1 MKAIYITGTAGS
13 GKSLLTSNLLQ
24 WYIDHDNFPI
34 TLNLDPAVSELP
46 YPPDVDIRDHID
58 ISNIIDTY
66 GLGPNGAII
75 MAHDLISTKI
85 QDIQL
90 EVDELNP
97 DYILIDTPG
106 QIELFAYRSSGNYF
120 ISNFQADSKV
130 TIFIMDGVLVSSPI
144 NFVSLS
150 LLSTSINLRLKTSQ
164 INVLSKRDL
173 IIDNLENILDWS
185 HSDTTLLEALDKE
198 NNQEFSLL
206 SKDVVKIIS
215 QNGLNQDLVAVSNLT
230 MNGLIELYSV
240 LSRILNQGEEIE
252 Y

>member
-46 YPPDVDIRDHID
+46 YLPDVDIRDHID
-58 ISNIIDTY
+58 INNIIETY

-97 DYILIDTPG
+97 DYIIIDTPG

-206 SKDVVKIIS
+206 SKDVLKIIS

-240 LSRILNQGEEIE
+240 LSRILNQGEEVE

>member
-34 TLNLDPAVSELP
+34 TLNLDPAISELP
-46 YPPDVDIRDHID
+46 YLPDVDIRDHID
-58 ISNIIDTY
+58 INNIIDTY

>member
-46 YPPDVDIRDHID
+46 YLPDVDIRDHID
-58 ISNIIDTY
+58 INNIIDTY

-215 QNGLNQDLVAVSNLT
+215 QNGLNQDLVAVSNIT

>member
-1 MKAIYITGTAGS
+1 MSY
-13 GKSLLTSNLLQ
+13 
-24 WYIDHDNFPI
+24 
-34 TLNLDPAVSELP
+34 
-46 YPPDVDIRDHID
+46 
-58 ISNIIDTY
+58 
-66 GLGPNGAII
+66 
-75 MAHDLISTKI
+75 DLIGTKI

-130 TIFIMDGVLVSSPI
+130 SIFLMDGVLVSSPI

-150 LLSTSINLRLKTSQ
+150 LLSASINLRLKTSQ

-173 IIDNLENILDWS
+173 IIDNLENILDWAN
-185 HSDTTLLEALDKE
+185 SDTALLKALDKE

-206 SKDVVKIIS
+206 SKDVIKIIS
-215 QNGLNQDLVAVSNLT
+215 QNGLNQELLAISNLT
-230 MNGLIELYSV
+230 LNGLIELSSV

>member
-1 MKAIYITGTAGS
+1 MKAIYITGTGGS

-58 ISNIIDTY
+58 INNIIDAY

-230 MNGLIELYSV
+230 MNGLIELYSI

>member
-13 GKSLLTSNLLQ
+13 GKSLLASNLLQ

-34 TLNLDPAVSELP
+34 TLNLDPAVTELP
-46 YPPDVDIRDHID
+46 YLPDVDIRNHID
-58 ISNIIDTY
+58 INNIIETY
-66 GLGPNGAII
+66 GLGPNAAII
-75 MAHDLISTKI
+75 MSYDLIGTKI

-120 ISNFQADSKV
+120 ISKFQADSKV
-130 TIFIMDGVLVSSPI
+130 SIFLMDGVLVSSPI

-150 LLSTSINLRLKTSQ
+150 LLSASINLRLKTSQ

-173 IIDNLENILDWS
+173 IIDNLENILDWAN
-185 HSDTTLLEALDKE
+185 SDTALLKALDTE

-206 SKDVVKIIS
+206 SKDVIKIIS
-215 QNGLNQDLVAVSNLT
+215 QNGLNQELLAISNLT
-230 MNGLIELYSV
+230 LNGLIELSSV

>member
-46 YPPDVDIRDHID
+46 YLPDVDIRDHID
-58 ISNIIDTY
+58 INNIIGTY

-106 QIELFAYRSSGNYF
+106 QIELFAYRSTGNYF

-185 HSDTTLLEALDKE
+185 HSDKTLLEALDKE

-206 SKDVVKIIS
+206 SKDVIKIIS

-230 MNGLIELYSV
+230 RNGLIELYSV

>member
-24 WYIDHDNFPI
+24 WYIDHDNSPI

-46 YPPDVDIRDHID
+46 YIPDVDIRDHID
-58 ISNIIDTY
+58 INNIIETY

-75 MAHDLISTKI
+75 MSHDLIGTKI

-130 TIFIMDGVLVSSPI
+130 TIFIMDGVLISSPI

-150 LLSTSINLRLKTSQ
+150 LLSASINLRLKTSQ

-173 IIDNLENILDWS
+173 IIDNLENILDWA
-185 HSDTTLLEALDKE
+185 HSDTALLEALDKE

-206 SKDVVKIIS
+206 SKDVRKIIS
-215 QNGLNQDLVAVSNLT
+215 QNGLNQELVALSNLT
-230 MNGLIELYSV
+230 MNGLIELSSV

>member
-24 WYIDHDNFPI
+24 WYIDHNNFPI

-46 YPPDVDIRDHID
+46 YLPDVDIRDHID
-58 ISNIIDTY
+58 INNIIDTY

-206 SKDVVKIIS
+206 SKDVIKIIS

-230 MNGLIELYSV
+230 MNGLIELHSV

>member
-24 WYIDHDNFPI
+24 WYIDHNNFPI

-46 YPPDVDIRDHID
+46 YLPDVDIRDHID
-58 ISNIIDTY
+58 INNIIDTY

-120 ISNFQADSKV
+120 MSNFKADRKV
-130 TIFIMDGVLVSSPI
+130 SIFIMDGVLV
-144 NFVSLS
+144 
-150 LLSTSINLRLKTSQ
+150 
-164 INVLSKRDL
+164 
-173 IIDNLENILDWS
+173 
-185 HSDTTLLEALDKE
+185 
-198 NNQEFSLL
+198 
-206 SKDVVKIIS
+206 
-215 QNGLNQDLVAVSNLT
+215 
-230 MNGLIELYSV
+230 
-240 LSRILNQGEEIE
+240 
-252 Y
+252 

>member
-46 YPPDVDIRDHID
+46 YLPDVDIRDHID
-58 ISNIIDTY
+58 INNIMDTY

-120 ISNFQADSKV
+120 ISNFQADNKV

-173 IIDNLENILDWS
+173 IVDNLENILDWS
-185 HSDTTLLEALDKE
+185 HSDTPLLEALDKE

>member
-46 YPPDVDIRDHID
+46 YLPDVDIRDHID
-58 ISNIIDTY
+58 INNIMDTY

>member
-24 WYIDHDNFPI
+24 WYIDHDNSPI

-46 YPPDVDIRDHID
+46 YIPDVDIRDHID
-58 ISNIIDTY
+58 INKIIETY

-75 MAHDLISTKI
+75 MSHDLIGTKI

-120 ISNFQADSKV
+120 ISNFQVDSKV

-150 LLSTSINLRLKTSQ
+150 LLSASINLRLKTSQ

-173 IIDNLENILDWS
+173 IIDNLENILDWA
-185 HSDTTLLEALDKE
+185 HSDTALLEALDKE

-206 SKDVVKIIS
+206 SKDVRKIIS
-215 QNGLNQDLVAVSNLT
+215 QNGLNQELVAISNLT
-230 MNGLIELYSV
+230 MNGLIELSSV

>member
-24 WYIDHDNFPI
+24 WYIDHGNSPI

-46 YPPDVDIRDHID
+46 YIPDVDIRDHID
-58 ISNIIDTY
+58 INNIIETY

-75 MAHDLISTKI
+75 MSHDLIGTKI

-130 TIFIMDGVLVSSPI
+130 NIFIMDGVLVSSPI

-150 LLSTSINLRLKTSQ
+150 LLSASINLRLKTSQ

-173 IIDNLENILDWS
+173 IIDNLENILDWA
-185 HSDTTLLEALDKE
+185 HSDTALLEALDKE

-206 SKDVVKIIS
+206 SKDVRKIIS
-215 QNGLNQDLVAVSNLT
+215 QNGLNQELVAISNLT
-230 MNGLIELYSV
+230 MNGLIELSSV

>member
-34 TLNLDPAVSELP
+34 TINLDPAVSELP
-46 YPPDVDIRDHID
+46 YLPDVDIRNHID
-58 ISNIIDTY
+58 INNIIETY

-75 MAHDLISTKI
+75 MSHDLIGTKI

-120 ISNFQADSKV
+120 ISNFQADSK
-130 TIFIMDGVLVSSPI
+130 TSIFIMDGVLVSSPI

-150 LLSTSINLRLKTSQ
+150 LLSASINLRLKTSQ

-173 IIDNLENILDWS
+173 IIDNLENILEWT
-185 HSDTTLLEALDKE
+185 HSDTALSEALDKE

-206 SKDVVKIIS
+206 SKDVIRIIS
-215 QNGLNQDLVAVSNLT
+215 QNGLNQELLAISNLT
-230 MNGLIELYSV
+230 LNGLIELSSV

>member
-13 GKSLLTSNLLQ
+13 GKSLLTSNLLK
-24 WYIDHDNFPI
+24 WYIDHNNFPI

-46 YPPDVDIRDHID
+46 YLPDVDIRDHID
-58 ISNIIDTY
+58 INNIIDTY

-206 SKDVVKIIS
+206 SKDVIKIIS

>member
-46 YPPDVDIRDHID
+46 YLPDVDIRDHID
-58 ISNIIDTY
+58 INNIIETY

-106 QIELFAYRSSGNYF
+106 QIELFAYRFSGNYF

>member
-58 ISNIIDTY
+58 INNIIDTY

-173 IIDNLENILDWS
+173 IIDNLKNILDWS
-185 HSDTTLLEALDKE
+185 QSDTTLLEALDKE

>member
-46 YPPDVDIRDHID
+46 YLPDVDIRDHID
-58 ISNIIDTY
+58 INNIIETY

-185 HSDTTLLEALDKE
+185 HSDRTLLEALDKE

-206 SKDVVKIIS
+206 SKDVLKIIS
-215 QNGLNQDLVAVSNLT
+215 QNGLNQDLVAVSNIT

-240 LSRILNQGEEIE
+240 LSRILNQGEEVE

>member
-34 TLNLDPAVSELP
+34 TINLDPAVSELP
-46 YPPDVDIRDHID
+46 YLPDVDIRDHID
-58 ISNIIDTY
+58 INNIMDTY

>member
-13 GKSLLTSNLLQ
+13 GKSLLTSNILQ

-46 YPPDVDIRDHID
+46 YLPDVDIRDHID
-58 ISNIIDTY
+58 INNIIETY

>member
-24 WYIDHDNFPI
+24 WYIDHDNSPI
-34 TLNLDPAVSELP
+34 TLNLDPAVTELP
-46 YPPDVDIRDHID
+46 YLPDVDIRNHID
-58 ISNIIDTY
+58 INNIIETY

-75 MAHDLISTKI
+75 MSHDLIGTKI

-120 ISNFQADSKV
+120 ISNFQADSK
-130 TIFIMDGVLVSSPI
+130 TSIFIMDGVLVSSPI

-150 LLSTSINLRLKTSQ
+150 LLSASINLRLKTSQ
-164 INVLSKRDL
+164 INVLSKRYL
-173 IIDNLENILDWS
+173 IIDNLENILEWA
-185 HSDTTLLEALDKE
+185 HSDTALLEALDKE

-206 SKDVVKIIS
+206 SKDIIKIIS
-215 QNGLNQDLVAVSNLT
+215 QNGLNQELLAISNLT
-230 MNGLIELYSV
+230 LNGLIELSSV

>member
-1 MKAIYITGTAGS
+1 
-13 GKSLLTSNLLQ
+13 
-24 WYIDHDNFPI
+24 
-34 TLNLDPAVSELP
+34 
-46 YPPDVDIRDHID
+46 
-58 ISNIIDTY
+58 
-66 GLGPNGAII
+66 
-75 MAHDLISTKI
+75 
-85 QDIQL
+85 
-90 EVDELNP
+90 
-97 DYILIDTPG
+97 
-106 QIELFAYRSSGNYF
+106 
-120 ISNFQADSKV
+120 
-130 TIFIMDGVLVSSPI
+130 MDGVLVSSPI

>member
-46 YPPDVDIRDHID
+46 YLPDVDIRDHID
-58 ISNIIDTY
+58 INNIIETY

-206 SKDVVKIIS
+206 SKDVLKIIS

-240 LSRILNQGEEIE
+240 LSRILNQGEEVE

>member
-1 MKAIYITGTAGS
+1 MRAIYITGTAGS
-13 GKSLLTSNLLQ
+13 GKSLLASNLLQ

-34 TLNLDPAVSELP
+34 TLNLDPAVTELP
-46 YPPDVDIRDHID
+46 YLPDVDIRNHID
-58 ISNIIDTY
+58 INNIIETY
-66 GLGPNGAII
+66 GLGPNAAII
-75 MAHDLISTKI
+75 MSYDLIGTKI

-130 TIFIMDGVLVSSPI
+130 SIFLMDGVLVSSPI

-150 LLSTSINLRLKTSQ
+150 LLSASINLRLKTSQ

-173 IIDNLENILDWS
+173 IIDNLENILNWAN
-185 HSDTTLLEALDKE
+185 SDTALLKALDKE

-206 SKDVVKIIS
+206 SKDVIKIIS
-215 QNGLNQDLVAVSNLT
+215 QNGLNQELLAISNLT
-230 MNGLIELYSV
+230 LNGLIELSSV

>member
-34 TLNLDPAVSELP
+34 TLHLDPAVSELP
-46 YPPDVDIRDHID
+46 YLPDVDIREHID
-58 ISNIIDTY
+58 INNIIDTY
-66 GLGPNGAII
+66 GLGPNGSII
-75 MAHDLISTKI
+75 MSYDLIGTKI

-90 EVDELNP
+90 EVNELNP

-120 ISNFQADSKV
+120 ISNFQADDKAS
-130 TIFIMDGVLVSSPI
+130 IFIMDGVLVSSPI

-150 LLSTSINLRLKTSQ
+150 LLSASINLRLKTSQ
-164 INVLSKRDL
+164 INILSKRDL
-173 IIDNLENILDWS
+173 ILDNLENILDWA
-185 HSDTTLLEALDKE
+185 HSDTALLKALDKE

-206 SKDVVKIIS
+206 SKDVIKIIS
-215 QNGLNQDLVAVSNLT
+215 QNGLNQELLAISNLT
-230 MNGLIELYSV
+230 LNGLIELTSV

>member
-24 WYIDHDNFPI
+24 WYIDHDNSPI

-46 YPPDVDIRDHID
+46 YIPDVDIRDHID
-58 ISNIIDTY
+58 INNIIETY

-75 MAHDLISTKI
+75 MSHDLIGTKI

-150 LLSTSINLRLKTSQ
+150 LLSASINLRLKTSQ

-173 IIDNLENILDWS
+173 IIDNLENILDWA
-185 HSDTTLLEALDKE
+185 HSDTALLEALDKE

-206 SKDVVKIIS
+206 SKDVRKIIS
-215 QNGLNQDLVAVSNLT
+215 QNGLNQELVAISNLT
-230 MNGLIELYSV
+230 MNGLIELSSV

>member
-24 WYIDHDNFPI
+24 WYIDHDNFSI
-34 TLNLDPAVSELP
+34 TVNLDPAVSELP
-46 YPPDVDIRDHID
+46 YLPDVDIRNHID
-58 ISNIIDTY
+58 INNIIETY

-75 MAHDLISTKI
+75 MSHDLIGTKI

-120 ISNFQADSKV
+120 ISNFQADSK
-130 TIFIMDGVLVSSPI
+130 TSIFIMDGVLVSSPI

-150 LLSTSINLRLKTSQ
+150 LLSASINLRLKTSQ

-173 IIDNLENILDWS
+173 IIDNLENILEWA
-185 HSDTTLLEALDKE
+185 HSDTALLEALDKE

-206 SKDVVKIIS
+206 SKDVIKIIS
-215 QNGLNQDLVAVSNLT
+215 QNGLNQELLAISNLT
-230 MNGLIELYSV
+230 LNGLIELSSA

>member
-13 GKSLLTSNLLQ
+13 GKSLLTSNLLK
-24 WYIDHDNFPI
+24 WYIDHNNFPI

-46 YPPDVDIRDHID
+46 YLPDVDIRDHID
-58 ISNIIDTY
+58 INNIIDTY

-206 SKDVVKIIS
+206 SKDVLKIIS

>member
-1 MKAIYITGTAGS
+1 M
-13 GKSLLTSNLLQ
+13 
-24 WYIDHDNFPI
+24 
-34 TLNLDPAVSELP
+34 DPAVSELP
-46 YPPDVDIRDHID
+46 YIPDVDIRDHID
-58 ISNIIDTY
+58 INNIIETY

-75 MAHDLISTKI
+75 MSHDLIGTKI

-150 LLSTSINLRLKTSQ
+150 LLSASINLRLKTSQ

-173 IIDNLENILDWS
+173 IIDNLENILDWA
-185 HSDTTLLEALDKE
+185 HSDTALLEALDKE

-206 SKDVVKIIS
+206 SKDVRKIIS
-215 QNGLNQDLVAVSNLT
+215 QNGLNQELVAISNLT
-230 MNGLIELYSV
+230 MNGLIELSSV

>member
-58 ISNIIDTY
+58 INNIMDTY

-215 QNGLNQDLVAVSNLT
+215 QNGLNQDLVAVSNIT

>member
-1 MKAIYITGTAGS
+1 MS
-13 GKSLLTSNLLQ
+13 
-24 WYIDHDNFPI
+24 
-34 TLNLDPAVSELP
+34 
-46 YPPDVDIRDHID
+46 
-58 ISNIIDTY
+58 
-66 GLGPNGAII
+66 
-75 MAHDLISTKI
+75 HDLIGTKI

-120 ISNFQADSKV
+120 ISNFQADSK
-130 TIFIMDGVLVSSPI
+130 TSIFIMDGVLVSSPI

-150 LLSTSINLRLKTSQ
+150 LLSASINLRLKTSQ

-173 IIDNLENILDWS
+173 IIDNLENILEWA
-185 HSDTTLLEALDKE
+185 HSDTALLKALDKE

-206 SKDVVKIIS
+206 SKDVIKIIS
-215 QNGLNQDLVAVSNLT
+215 QNGLNQELLAISNLT
-230 MNGLIELYSV
+230 LNGLIELSSV

>member
-24 WYIDHDNFPI
+24 WYIDHDNSPI

-46 YPPDVDIRDHID
+46 YIPDVDIRDHID
-58 ISNIIDTY
+58 INKIIETY

-75 MAHDLISTKI
+75 MSHDLIGTKI

-106 QIELFAYRSSGNYF
+106 QIELFAYRSSGTYF
-120 ISNFQADSKV
+120 ISNFQVDSKV

-150 LLSTSINLRLKTSQ
+150 LLSASINLRLKTSQ

-173 IIDNLENILDWS
+173 IIDNLENILDWA
-185 HSDTTLLEALDKE
+185 HSDTALLEALDKE

-206 SKDVVKIIS
+206 SKDVRKIIS
-215 QNGLNQDLVAVSNLT
+215 QNGLNQELVAISNLT
-230 MNGLIELYSV
+230 MNGLIELSSV

>member
-24 WYIDHDNFPI
+24 WYIDHNNFPI

-46 YPPDVDIRDHID
+46 YLPDVDIRDHID
-58 ISNIIDTY
+58 INNIIETY

-85 QDIQL
+85 QDIQI

-185 HSDTTLLEALDKE
+185 HSDRTLLEALDKE

-206 SKDVVKIIS
+206 SKDVLKIIS

-240 LSRILNQGEEIE
+240 LSRILNQGEEVE